1 MNLKNKGF
9 TLIESIIVMVILAL
23 SLSGATY
30 LMITVTNSIAE
41 NRQRIKATYL
51 TQECME
57 LTRNARDSAW
67 RQNSEWDCA
76 FAPMTEGIELQIS
89 ENPTVQA
96 ANATTNCKNDFGLKV
111 QSSGSFQLKKRTDK
125 LVDYNG
131 TASNLIFNRKLVIT
145 EIQNNTDTPPKP
157 ISAKFTCEVTWE
169 NRGQPQK
176 ISMSQVLTDWK
187 K

>member
-1 MNLKNKGF
+1 MKIKQPAF
-9 TLIESIIVMVILAL
+9 TLIESMMVMVILAL

-67 RQNSEWDCA
+67 RQNSEWHCSFGTPLVELSEFRISQDPTARIGSHVSDC
-76 FAPMTEGIELQIS
+76 
-89 ENPTVQA
+89 
-96 ANATTNCKNDFGLKV
+96 TTDFNLKV
-111 QSSGSFQLKKRTDK
+111 ESSSDFILKKRSDK
-125 LVDYNG
+125 LIDYSG
-131 TASNLIFNRKLVIT
+131 TEGDLIYARKLIISDIKSGGTPSV
-145 EIQNNTDTPPKP
+145 QNA
-157 ISAKFTCEVTWE
+157 AKFTCEVTWT
-169 NRGQPQK
+169 NRGNPQK
-176 ISMSQVLTDWK
+176 VSMSQILTDWK